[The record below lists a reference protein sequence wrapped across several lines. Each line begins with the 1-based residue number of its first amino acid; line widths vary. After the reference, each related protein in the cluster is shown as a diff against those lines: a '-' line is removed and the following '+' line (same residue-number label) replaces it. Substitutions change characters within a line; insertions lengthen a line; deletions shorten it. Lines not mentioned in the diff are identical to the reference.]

1 MKRMKMLVLTL
12 LLVLTAC
19 GNQNEKQQEKDTK
32 PKVEVKV
39 NPEKKSNDK
48 KNNEKKT
55 EESSTVE
62 KSTESNETVV
72 HIESNE
78 EAQANH
84 IDTNK
89 YNQARD
95 CLVNG
100 NNNHQCHAI
109 AETKEYSKAWN
120 NLTNEG
126 YNCKNGTCYQMTQHN
141 VTQRKEIH
149 VTQEVPSEAQPA
161 VESSSEMPTTERP
174 STENV
179 TSEAPSTEQKKPM
192 DKKNESLESTTE
204 GE

>member
-1 MKRMKMLVLTL
+1 MNRLIVLVLTSL
-12 LLVLTAC
+12 LMLTAC
-19 GNQNEKQQEKDTK
+19 GNHNEKQQEKDTK
-32 PKVEVKV
+32 PKVEVKI

-48 KNNEKKT
+48 KKSEKKT
-55 EESSTVE
+55 EETNTIE

-72 HIESNE
+72 HIDSNE
-78 EAQANH
+78 GTQTNH

-126 YNCKNGTCYQMTQHN
+126 YNCKNGACYEMSTEHSNPKTHEQPSTVQPS
-141 VTQRKEIH
+141 V
-149 VTQEVPSEAQPA
+149 EVSTEQ
-161 VESSSEMPTTERP
+161 PTTESP
-174 STENV
+174 T
-179 TSEAPSTEQKKPM
+179 TEAPSTESPTSEQHKQI
-192 DKKNESLESTTE
+192 TTE
-204 GE
+204 DVTGEEE